1 VCFIEIGIDSLY
13 PQNIISTAKSLG
25 YTKIGLNKKTFSNKL
40 DIINR
45 LDLNPKNSN
54 ELQKKLRKNRWKTEI
69 ITVNCRNKSLAR
81 LAGQDRR
88 VDLIT
93 YPLLSNWKSNHLDIK
108 QANLM
113 RDSGCGYLVNISHL
127 LETDKQILVKT
138 IKFLKRNTDNAIKKG
153 IVIVASTCTNNI
165 WGLRD
170 PHGLA
175 ALLSLLEIDEKYS
188 LEMISSIPLSL
199 VEHNRGKLNTSLNV
213 SGVGIT
219 EDG

>member
-1 VCFIEIGIDSLY
+1 MCFIEIGIDSAY
-13 PQNIISTAKSLG
+13 PQNIIPTAKSLG
-25 YTKIGLNKKTFSNKL
+25 YSKIGLNNKIFSNKIE
-40 DIINR
+40 IINR

-54 ELQKKLRKNRWKTEI
+54 ELLRKLRENRWKTEI
-69 ITVNCRNKSLAR
+69 ITVNCRNKSVAR

-127 LETDKQILVKT
+127 LETDEQTLVKI

-153 IVIVASTCTNNI
+153 ISIVASSCTNNI

-188 LEMISSIPLSL
+188 LETISSIPLSM
-199 VEHNRGKLNTSLNV
+199 VEHNRGKLNTSFIA
-213 SGVGIT
+213 SGVVIT
-219 EDG
+219 EDE